1 VLFDYI
7 FLPLISYT
15 HNGDDTLK
23 VEMIFTTIL
32 HPSSGMKAARFSA
45 RIVNKFYEKTGMQAE
60 KNTEL
65 KSRFYD

>member
-1 VLFDYI
+1 
-7 FLPLISYT
+7 
-15 HNGDDTLK
+15 
-23 VEMIFTTIL
+23 MIFTTIL